1 MSEHRFT
8 QTSFLTGVCVCVCV
22 CVFVCVL
29 IQHVY
34 IFYFPHLAS
43 DLAPAYLA
51 VLCQEGFSL
60 FTMKEKEMK

>member
-8 QTSFLTGVCVCVCV
+8 QTSFWRGVCVCV